1 MLAIKQKPVICI
13 ASGLF
18 TQKKREIIGIDFFDK
33 IDLFL
38 TPNLFAPYDKS
49 IINSKNYYGFRM
61 IMIG

>member
-1 MLAIKQKPVICI
+1 MLNKAKVPVICI

-38 TPNLFAPYDKS
+38 TPNLFVL
-49 IINSKNYYGFRM
+49 M
-61 IMIG
+61 IKA